1 MNGRKGMGGKGEG
14 MVAVAPKVT
23 SWIRLCT
30 LYDKSLICFNFFLT
44 LLAAIAPTTLPPY
57 EYAID

>member
-1 MNGRKGMGGKGEG
+1 MGGKGEG